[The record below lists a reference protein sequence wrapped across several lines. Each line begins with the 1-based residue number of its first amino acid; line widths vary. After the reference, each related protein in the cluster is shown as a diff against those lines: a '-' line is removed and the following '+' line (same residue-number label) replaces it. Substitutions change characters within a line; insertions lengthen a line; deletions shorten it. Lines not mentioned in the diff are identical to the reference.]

1 MSMTERTKLTRL
13 DGVFNHTG
21 LDGAGKGT
29 QIALLQ
35 DRLSE
40 QGVAVVVTKAYSDE
54 EKKRWAPLISK
65 LLRGGILGDM
75 SVTLL
80 FQQFHRRQVGQTIA
94 EREKGKIVL
103 ADRWDE
109 GFLAY
114 HRHNGILANQHRL
127 RAVLLGHGF
136 RGYIPQETFYYDI
149 HPLVAKQ
156 RMVLRGKLDAFDAKS
171 LHHHEAMRAHYHSL
185 AEERNWK
192 TIEADQPPEIISDQV
207 WQLLV
212 PLLMVAK

>member
-1 MSMTERTKLTRL
+1 MSLKERTKLTRL

-40 QGVAVVVTKAYSDE
+40 QGVAAVVTKAYSDE
-54 EKKRWAPLISK
+54 EKKRWSPLISK
-65 LLRGGILGDM
+65 LLRGGMLGDM

-80 FQQFHRRQVGQTIA
+80 FQQFHRRQVRQTVA
-94 EREKGKIVL
+94 EREKGNVVL

-114 HRHNGILANQHRL
+114 HRHNGLLAKQPRL
-127 RAVLLGHGF
+127 RALLLGHGF
-136 RGYIPQETFYYDI
+136 QGYIPEETIFYDI

-156 RMVLRGKLDAFDAKS
+156 RMIFRGELDAFDAKS
-171 LHHHEAMRAHYHSL
+171 LNHHAAMRAHYHSL

-192 TIEADQPPEIISDQV
+192 TIDADQPPEFISEQV

-212 PLLMVAK
+212 PLIFTA